1 MDTTTLSSVF
11 SARGPFA
18 TVLLDVS
25 HDSENAEQEHEL
37 RVRAACDDLAAQG
50 AHESL
55 VETVRERVAEK
66 VTRPAPVARLVVA
79 NDDGILYDEVAG
91 FRVDQPVRAGAD
103 LVLLA
108 GDPQSRPLVRE
119 RLSGGTATVVELES
133 GTRAE
138 DGGDEAMQQAIRE
151 ALLEQ
156 VVQQR
161 VALTHE
167 LKDRLGRENAASTG
181 VRDVADAF
189 VRGQVETLLLDPVAA
204 RDLTLDTTEH
214 PGLVV
219 GAEGE
224 LRADQALVAA
234 AVLTG
239 ASVAVSPSATLGGA
253 PVAALLRWHQ
263 DAVGDDT
270 VDA

>member
-1 MDTTTLSSVF
+1 
-11 SARGPFA
+11 
-18 TVLLDVS
+18 
-25 HDSENAEQEHEL
+25 
-37 RVRAACDDLAAQG
+37 
-50 AHESL
+50 
-55 VETVRERVAEK
+55 
-66 VTRPAPVARLVVA
+66 
-79 NDDGILYDEVAG
+79 
-91 FRVDQPVRAGAD
+91 
-103 LVLLA
+103 
-108 GDPQSRPLVRE
+108 
-119 RLSGGTATVVELES
+119 
-133 GTRAE
+133 
-138 DGGDEAMQQAIRE
+138 
-151 ALLEQ
+151 
-156 VVQQR
+156 
-161 VALTHE
+161 
-167 LKDRLGRENAASTG
+167 
-181 VRDVADAF
+181 